1 VAAIFTIVE
10 LYSTTKTA
18 LVDLIGRTLVER
30 RAIFKKN
37 LKKII
42 QNILKIK
49 PLQTLY
55 MQSNL
60 RR

>member
-1 VAAIFTIVE
+1 VE